1 LIVAVSSPSD
11 KENIMKSFLRAR
23 ILQILLLPLLA
34 FSCRD
39 GGMHTGGK
47 HIVLPAG
54 EVHQG
59 WYFAGGDNVYIDG
72 TINGDAFIAGGIVE
86 INGTINGE
94 LFVAGGQ
101 VSVNGK
107 VTDRVIAAGGNVRLA
122 GRTDKSIIAAGGSVI
137 LTRVGSAGENL
148 LGAGG
153 NVMVD
158 GTVGG
163 NARLAGGHVDIGG
176 EVKGN
181 LDDASEYFRTEN
193 GAVVRGDLTVA
204 TKDSANVEIAQGTT
218 RGTYTLKIH
227 KEEAESRIL
236 GFRPWRIICKLLF
249 MLSLFV
255 CALVLS
261 FMFPKQILS
270 IGTTMM
276 ERPGESVLA
285 GIATLIFAPIAAVVL
300 FITVIGV
307 PLGILLLG
315 YYFWLMYLSQL
326 TLGVALGFRLMSSD
340 GKQGW
345 ALFGTVAVGM
355 LIVDAVTFI
364 PFVNVIVILAGLV
377 LGVGALAIV
386 TREQYLSLRNA

>member
-1 LIVAVSSPSD
+1 
-11 KENIMKSFLRAR
+11 MRSFLRAR
-23 ILQILLLPLLA
+23 VLLVLLLPLLA
-34 FSCRD
+34 FSCRE
-39 GGMHTGGK
+39 GGMHTGGRARV
-47 HIVLPAG
+47 VLPAG

-59 WYFAGGDNVYIDG
+59 WYFAGGDNVHIDG
-72 TINGDAFIAGGIVE
+72 TINGDAFVAGGIVE

-101 VSVNGK
+101 VSVSGT
-107 VTDRVIAAGGNVRLA
+107 VRDR
-122 GRTDKSIIAAGGSVI
+122 IIAAGGAIRLAGKTEKSGFAGGGTVV
-137 LTRVGSAGENL
+137 LARSALVGENL

-153 NVMVD
+153 NLIID

-163 NARLAGGHVDIGG
+163 DARLAGGQVDLGG

-181 LDDASEYFRTEN
+181 LDDASEHFRTEN
-193 GAVVRGDLTVA
+193 GAIIGGNLSVF
-204 TKDSANVEIAQGTT
+204 TKDSTNVDIAQGTT
-218 RGTYTLKIH
+218 KGTYTLKIQ
-227 KEEAESRIL
+227 KEEVRPHIL
-236 GFRPWRIICKLLF
+236 GLSPWRIVFKLLF

-261 FMFPKQILS
+261 FMFPKQITS
-270 IGTTMM
+270 IGTTML
-276 ERPGESVLA
+276 ERPGKSVLV

-307 PLGILLLG
+307 PLGILLIG

-326 TLGVALGFRLMSSD
+326 SLGVALGFRLMSSD

-355 LIVDAVTFI
+355 IIVDVVTFI

-377 LGVGALAIV
+377 LGVGALAII
-386 TREQYLSLRNA
+386 TREQYLSLRKA